1 MPLGVGFFIL
11 SQLIFFYIA
20 SVYYISLTLNSPN
33 TMKQY
38 ILSASILL
46 LSIAC
51 LTSCVTTQKYDQALE
66 TNKRLQ
72 DALAKERDENAQLS
86 SFRIS
91 LENQFREK
99 NKQYED
105 CQETSKETMESL
117 TARYNSLQLDY
128 QKATES
134 FKQLNGMYDQS
145 KKNDGLLIADLERRL
160 KECLTTPRPSARRY
174 RRR

>member
-1 MPLGVGFFIL
+1 MHR
-11 SQLIFFYIA
+11 LIIRF
-20 SVYYISLTLNSPN
+20 TLNSPS

-38 ILSASILL
+38 LLSASIFL

-51 LTSCVTTQKYDQALE
+51 LTGCVTTQKYEQALE

-72 DALAKERDENAQLS
+72 EALAKERDENAQLS

-99 NKQYED
+99 NKQYEE
-105 CQETSKETMESL
+105 CQETSKETVESL
-117 TARYNSLQLDY
+117 TARYNAIQIDY

-134 FKQLNGMYDQS
+134 FKQLNTMYDQT
-145 KKNDGLLIADLERRL
+145 KKNDGLLIADLEQRL
-160 KECLTTPRPSARRY
+160 RECMAIPKARRT